1 MIKEWKTNIK
11 SLFVSHCRT
20 TVYNISLL
28 RDCES
33 TRGVQGF
40 YVSGHCVYH
49 VVGGIG
55 RLNSNRKRAA
65 LLSRVEG
72 KDEFQ
77 SLFDAVKGI

>member
-1 MIKEWKTNIK
+1 M
-11 SLFVSHCRT
+11 
-20 TVYNISLL
+20 
-28 RDCES
+28 
-33 TRGVQGF
+33 
-40 YVSGHCVYH
+40 SGHCVYH